1 MFRFLLIL
9 RNIFVDIDLF
19 DVNQTAYDCHKVIYR
34 GKKNPLESLGI
45 YISVHK

>member
-1 MFRFLLIL
+1 MFRLLLIL
-9 RNIFVDIDLF
+9 RKIFVDIDLF

-45 YISVHK
+45 